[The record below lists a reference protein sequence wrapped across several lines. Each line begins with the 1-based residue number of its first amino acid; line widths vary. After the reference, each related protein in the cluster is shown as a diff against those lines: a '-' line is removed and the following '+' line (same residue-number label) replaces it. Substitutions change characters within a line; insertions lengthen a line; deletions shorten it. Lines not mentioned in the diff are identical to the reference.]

1 MGSGPAENDDD
12 NRRQHV
18 PDGIA
23 ADHLTSGLLGRYRG
37 LLPLAVLGV
46 MVLVALTG
54 ALGGAPNPTVRAEGM
69 AGTIEIKA
77 PQILRNGTFF
87 EMDIAVVAQRPIA
100 EPVIAISR
108 SYLKDMTVN
117 THLPEPADMG
127 FEGDAF
133 TMTYPAMDAGDRLLV
148 KLDGQI
154 NPPLIGRSVGTI
166 TLRDDKAAI
175 AEIPV
180 ALRVLP

>member
-1 MGSGPAENDDD
+1 
-12 NRRQHV
+12 
-18 PDGIA
+18 
-23 ADHLTSGLLGRYRG
+23 
-37 LLPLAVLGV
+37 LPLAVLGV

-54 ALGGAPNPTVRAEGM
+54 ALGGAPNPTVRAEGA

-154 NPPLIGRSVGTI
+154 NPPLI
-166 TLRDDKAAI
+166 
-175 AEIPV
+175 
-180 ALRVLP
+180 